1 MEQSQKSG
9 INVYIG
15 NMMSQFSL
23 QYIVDVCHSFPPVFE
38 RIFPGQNQGYSQF
51 DRKYFTGFCHH
62 LCHGGSKL
70 SLLQPL
76 FELKFVNF
84 SIFRNKCYDFV
95 NRWNWGNRPE
105 CSDAPL
111 FLNCLGSSIIQI
123 GHIYDIYSH
132 TSTLGNTIFVSQIH
146 DNLLSFV
153 HFGTIQGQCD
163 PQIKTLDLKK
173 E

>member
-1 MEQSQKSG
+1 MFQSFQLFFMEQSQKSG

-76 FELKFVNF
+76 FELKFIYF
-84 SIFRNKCYDFV
+84 SFFRNKCYDFV

-105 CSDAPL
+105 CSPFLELPRVKYYSNRPYLWYL
-111 FLNCLGSSIIQI
+111 FTYI
-123 GHIYDIYSH
+123 HIR
-132 TSTLGNTIFVSQIH
+132 
-146 DNLLSFV
+146 
-153 HFGTIQGQCD
+153 
-163 PQIKTLDLKK
+163 K
-173 E
+173 